1 MKKLLCY
8 LIPVL
13 MISAISCKKKS
24 DPVEP
29 VPYTSYKI
37 NTVSQTLNYASNF
50 SKDFCSTS
58 TFCCRFTATST
69 SDTVNMETMKI
80 GIPGDPIVGYV
91 YYTGLYRFSCFY
103 VNPAG
108 VRYDL
113 TYNNSSLFSVVF
125 TQWDGQGGWG
135 KGYFSGWLRS
145 ANNDSILI
153 QNGYF
158 QNKIWTM
165 GTN

>member
-1 MKKLLCY
+1 MKKLVLL

-13 MISAISCKKKS
+13 LFASLSCKKNS
-24 DPVEP
+24 DPP
-29 VPYTSYKI
+29 APTLYASYKI
-37 NTVSQTLNYASNF
+37 NGVSKSLNYASNF

-58 TFCCRFTATST
+58 TFCCRFTAAT
-69 SDTVNMETMKI
+69 DTTNQETLKI

-91 YYTGLYRFSCFY
+91 YYTTLYRFSCFY
-103 VNPAG
+103 VNKSG

-113 TYNNSSLFSVVF
+113 TSSDSSMFSVVF

-135 KGYFSGWLRS
+135 KGYFSGWMKS
-145 ANNDSILI
+145 ATNDSILL

-165 GTN
+165 GTK

>member
-1 MKKLLCY
+1 MKKLLLL

-13 MISAISCKKKS
+13 LFSSLSCKKNS
-24 DPVEP
+24 DPP
-29 VPYTSYKI
+29 APTTYASYKI
-37 NTVSQTLNYASNF
+37 NGVSENLNYASNF

-58 TFCCRFTATST
+58 TFCCRFSATT
-69 SDTVNMETMKI
+69 DIDTTNQESLNI

-91 YYTGLYRFSCFY
+91 YYSKIYRFSCLY
-103 VNPAG
+103 INKTG
-108 VRYDL
+108 LRYDL
-113 TYNNSSLFSVVF
+113 TSSNSSMFSLVF

-135 KGYFSGWLRS
+135 KGYFSGWMKS
-145 ANNDSILI
+145 ATNDSILF

-165 GTN
+165 GTK